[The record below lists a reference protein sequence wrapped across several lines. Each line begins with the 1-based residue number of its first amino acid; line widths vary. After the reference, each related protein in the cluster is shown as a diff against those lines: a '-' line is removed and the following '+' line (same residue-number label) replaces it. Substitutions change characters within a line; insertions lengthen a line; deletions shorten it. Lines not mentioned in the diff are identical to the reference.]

1 MRIFLLTLTAL
12 FLLTA
17 CATTTET
24 SDPSDTVE
32 RYLEAKIKGER
43 ETMQELLCLSMEAD
57 LTREAAS
64 FSSVTNARIENMQC
78 THADGT
84 DIVQCTGQII
94 ATYGT
99 EDSTFDLASYRVV
112 QEDGEWKWCG
122 EAG

>member
-1 MRIFLLTLTAL
+1 MRIIVLTLAAL

-17 CATTTET
+17 CASTQT
-24 SDPSDTVE
+24 SDPADAVE
-32 RYLEAKIKGER
+32 RYLEAKIKGDR
-43 ETMQELLCLSMEAD
+43 EVMQELLCLPMEGD

-78 THADGT
+78 EHTSGT

>member
-1 MRIFLLTLTAL
+1 MRIFLLTLTTL

-17 CATTTET
+17 CASAQTA
-24 SDPSDTVE
+24 DPSAAVE
-32 RYLEAKIKGER
+32 RYLEAKVKGDR
-43 ETMQELLCLSMEAD
+43 AVMQELLCLPMEAD

-78 THADGT
+78 EHTTGT
-84 DIVQCTGQII
+84 DIVQCTGQIV

-112 QEDGEWKWCG
+112 EEDGEWKWCG